1 MKNIIVTL
9 IIAAVVVFAMYLWN
23 ESVKRKYA
31 MDAEY
36 EMTLN
41 DLAKTI
47 DGLNTMDSLLRCQV
61 LSRDSNIVITRDSI
75 KMYKNKLLITK
86 KNYETRIANMFYWTD
101 SEHIRFFSIE
111 TDSVK

>member
-9 IIAAVVVFAMYLWN
+9 IIAVVVVFAMYLWN

-36 EMTLN
+36 QQSMQNLEDKIN
-41 DLAKTI
+41 
-47 DGLNTMDSLLRCQV
+47 GLNTMDSLLRFQV
-61 LSRDSNIVITRDSI
+61 LSRDSTIVVTRDSI

-86 KNYETRIANMFYWTD
+86 KNYETRLANMFYWTD
-101 SEHIRFFSIE
+101 SEHIQFFSNE